1 MAYYYGIRHLSPNG
15 AYQLINLLND
25 RKPDIVLVEG
35 GSDLNDLI
43 PQICG
48 QNVKL
53 PIAIMSYS
61 QTIPIRTVLYPFA
74 EYSPEY
80 QAIKWAVKNGKQ
92 CRFIDLPSSVFLA
105 LMDISEKRRLSSEN
119 QDNSDNQNEYD
130 KEFGSIYTKLEKF
143 MDEDQESWW
152 ERHFEQLS
160 SYEDYAKA
168 SEEYGRNLRIYD
180 DKIPI
185 DDAENYLREAY
196 MRYNIDLAEREFDSD
211 KIVVVTGAYHTYGI
225 KNNIPLT
232 EDEIKKLPSLPNKS
246 TLMPYSYYRLS
257 QRSGYGAGN
266 KAPMYYELLWFA
278 INHKDLKDAG
288 IEYLTNIASY
298 QRSGGN
304 FSSSAEVIEAVRLAN
319 ELAKLKGSNVPVLQD
334 LRDSAVTC
342 MGHGKFSEISEAVAN
357 IEIGT
362 KIGSL
367 PEGVSNTS
375 IQEDFYFKLKD
386 LKLEKYKSVVV
397 QQLDL
402 DLRENMRVKSEK
414 AAFLDL
420 ERSFFLHKLCCLGVH
435 FAENMNKKQDNATWA
450 EQWSIAWTPETEIDI
465 IESTLKGD
473 TIDLAVSFVFNER
486 LEKAQTITEAS
497 EVISDACLCGMADSV
512 KSAVSVLQALAT
524 NSASVE
530 EIAETA
536 RNISFVIRYGNIRKT
551 NPEPLL
557 PLLEQLFYR
566 GCLIM
571 PESCVCDNNAV
582 AGIIKAISALNEISI
597 NHSSVNVDEWKKT
610 LTAISK
616 RDDLNTKASGYAT
629 AILLERGDISNDML
643 SIEVERRLSRGIHAE
658 LGAGW
663 FEGLSL
669 RNRYALI
676 ARLSLW
682 EKLSQY
688 IDCLDDE
695 EFKRALVFLRRAFC
709 EFSPNDKCD
718 IAENLGEIWGV
729 NPDIASEIINNQFT
743 DAEQDILDG
752 LDDFDFGDL

>member
-15 AYQLINLLND
+15 AYQLVQLLNE
-25 RKPDIVLVEG
+25 KNPDIVLVEG
-35 GSDLNDLI
+35 GSDLNYLI
-43 PQICG
+43 PSICRP
-48 QNVKL
+48 NVKL

-61 QTIPIRTVLYPFA
+61 QTIPVRTVLYPFA

-80 QAIKWAVKNGKQ
+80 QAIKWANDNGKE
-92 CRFIDLPSSVFLA
+92 CRFIDLPSSTFLA
-105 LMDISEKRRLSSEN
+105 LMDSSEKNCTVN
-119 QDNSDNQNEYD
+119 QDDNNNET
-130 KEFGSIYTKLEKF
+130 EQCQSIYSKLEKY

-152 ERHFEQLS
+152 ERNFEQLP
-160 SYEDYAKA
+160 SYDLYSKA
-168 SEEYGRNLRIYD
+168 SEEYGKQLRIYD
-180 DKIPI
+180 EKTPN

-196 MRYNIDLAEREFDSD
+196 MRYNIDIAEKEFDSD

-225 KNNIPLT
+225 QNNIALT
-232 EDEIKKLPSLPNKS
+232 EDEVKKLPSLPNKS

-266 KAPMYYELLWFA
+266 KAPMYYELLWSA
-278 INHKDLKDAG
+278 IKNGNLRNAG
-288 IEYLTNIASY
+288 IEYLTNIANY
-298 QRSGGN
+298 QRKNGN
-304 FSSSAEVIEAVRLAN
+304 FSSSAEVIEAVRLAT
-319 ELAKLKGSNVPVLQD
+319 ELANIKGKGTIPILQD

-342 MGHGKFSEISEAVAN
+342 MGHGTFVEISEAVAN

-375 IQEDFYFKLKD
+375 IQEDFYHKLKE
-386 LKLEKYKSVVV
+386 LKLEKYKSIVE

-402 DLRENMRVKSEK
+402 DLRENIRVKSEK
-414 AAFLDL
+414 SAFLDL
-420 ERSFFLHKLCCLGVH
+420 ERSFFLNKLCCLGVH
-435 FAENMNKKQDNATWA
+435 FATNMGKRQDNATWS
-450 EQWSIAWTPETEIDI
+450 EQWSLAWTPETEIDI

-473 TIDLAVSFVFNER
+473 TIDLAVAYVFTER
-486 LEKAQTITEAS
+486 LEKATSITQAS
-497 EVISDACLCGMADSV
+497 EVISDACLCGMAESIR
-512 KSAVSVLQALAT
+512 SAVSILQALAT
-524 NSASVE
+524 NSASIE
-530 EIAETA
+530 EIATTA
-536 RNISFVIRYGNIRKT
+536 QNISFVIRYGNIRKT
-551 NPEPLL
+551 NPEPLI

-566 GCLIM
+566 GCLMM
-571 PESCVCDNNAV
+571 PESCICDNNAV
-582 AGIIKAISALNEISI
+582 GSIIKSIGALNEISI
-597 NHSSVNVDEWKKT
+597 NHSTVNIEEWKKT
-610 LTAISK
+610 LNSISN

-629 AILLERGDISNDML
+629 AILLERGDISNEQL
-643 SIEVERRLSRGIHAE
+643 AIEVERRLSRGTPAE

-682 EKLSQY
+682 RKLSEY
-688 IDCLDDE
+688 IDELDNE

-729 NPDIASEIINNQFT
+729 NPDVASEIINNQYT
-743 DAEQDILDG
+743 DTEQDILDG